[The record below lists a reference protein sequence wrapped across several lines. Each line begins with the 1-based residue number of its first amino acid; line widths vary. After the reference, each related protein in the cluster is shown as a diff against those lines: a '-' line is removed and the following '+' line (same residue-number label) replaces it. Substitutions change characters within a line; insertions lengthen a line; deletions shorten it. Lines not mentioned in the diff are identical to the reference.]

1 MAKNPRNNSKPLPGI
16 NGHWAPRKDTL
27 KSPGTVGNY
36 RRVLVSDA
44 HWTLTPIT
52 ELALEF
58 LLSASLNDCDVRVRW
73 FLPQKTNRSK
83 SPRSGS
89 QSRYASGQRNDNLGP
104 WLVLFYV
111 LNLRAA
117 RGLSTGL
124 VTNRFV
130 DPWFEVLFE
139 GQNCRFKWGS
149 MVSRAHSWWLYD
161 WNLIGGMSL
170 FISTLPDYNQLIKIA
185 LWLPVKYLQYISA

>member
-1 MAKNPRNNSKPLPGI
+1 MTPVEIWPQPRNRSWNFRYPCPWTILISGPVDFCLIKLNRSKNPRPGST
-16 NGHWAPRKDTL
+16 HQ
-27 KSPGTVGNY
+27 V
-36 RRVLVSDA
+36 
-44 HWTLTPIT
+44 
-52 ELALEF
+52 
-58 LLSASLNDCDVRVRW
+58 
-73 FLPQKTNRSK
+73 
-83 SPRSGS
+83 
-89 QSRYASGQRNDNLGP
+89 QRDPNLGP
-104 WLVLFYV
+104 WLVLVYV
-111 LNLRAA
+111 LNLRAG

-124 VTNRFV
+124 VTKWSV